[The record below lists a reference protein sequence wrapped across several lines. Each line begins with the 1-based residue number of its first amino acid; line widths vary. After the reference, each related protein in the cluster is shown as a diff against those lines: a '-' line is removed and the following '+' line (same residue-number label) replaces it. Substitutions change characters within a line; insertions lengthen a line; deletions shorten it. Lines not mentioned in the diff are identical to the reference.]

1 MKHSHEAQAAEPAL
15 ADQVFTALAKLGIAL
30 RSQAW
35 DTLGPHEMNPTQGA
49 ILAMLARRSEP
60 VRLGDIARELAVT
73 APTVSYSVKVL
84 AAKRLVQVKK
94 AADDSRARA
103 ITLTAAGRSA
113 ARVAQGLP
121 DAMSQ
126 AAAALGLDE
135 QAALLKALMTMIRE
149 LQVAGKMPV
158 ARMCVTCRFFR
169 PNAHPGTPTPH
180 HCNFVDA
187 PFGDRALRLDCLEHE
202 PADATSLDQTW
213 EEFRKAPLSRGRAD
227 LTPAAASATSGRTPR
242 GARRPEHR

>member
-1 MKHSHEAQAAEPAL
+1 MTTRPGPPQSTEAAL
-15 ADQVFTALAKLGIAL
+15 ADQVFTGLAKLGMAL

-35 DTLGPHEMNPTQGA
+35 DTLGPHEMHPTQGA
-49 ILAMLARRSEP
+49 ILAMLARHSEP
-60 VRLGDIARELAVT
+60 LRLGDIARELAVT

-103 ITLTAAGRSA
+103 ITLTAAGRRA
-113 ARVAQGLP
+113 ARLAQGLP

-126 AAAALGLDE
+126 AAAALSLDE

-149 LQVAGKMPV
+149 LQVAGRMPV

-169 PNAHPGTPTPH
+169 PNAHPGTRTPH

-187 PFGDRALRLDCLEHE
+187 AFGDRALRLDCPEHE
-202 PADATSLDQTW
+202 PAEPAAVDQAW
-213 EEFRKAPLSRGRAD
+213 DKFRSAPLSRGRAD
-227 LTPAAASATSGRTPR
+227 LTPAAT
-242 GARRPEHR
+242 